1 MFLLR
6 TQTRV
11 IYTHLHKR
19 LGKMEKLHKE
29 YIYLD
34 GMWLKEE
41 QLLKLA
47 MNVGNFALA
56 EHYLCALLADAVI
69 KGRREAI
76 VEVNKVREHYGVTA
90 IPLSEDDLESDE
102 DLKGKTRLTAADEQ
116 ARKRFLNMS
125 REDRLC
131 VLRRSMNRLI
141 ADYHLFN
148 YARHWLSI
156 FMVVRD
162 RLVGES
168 LNQTSFLTLANEI
181 TPEGLPLKLRFG
193 ENTRKNMG
201 REICEVDRG
210 EVYYRMKRN
219 PQKQLCDTFWD
230 IVKDTILTQD

>member
-1 MFLLR
+1 
-6 TQTRV
+6 
-11 IYTHLHKR
+11 
-19 LGKMEKLHKE
+19 
-29 YIYLD
+29 
-34 GMWLKEE
+34 MWLKEE

-47 MNVGNFALA
+47 MNVGNYALA

-69 KGRREAI
+69 KGRREVI
-76 VEVNKVREHYGVTA
+76 TEVNKVREHYGVMP
-90 IPLSEDDLESDE
+90 IPLSEDDLEDDN
-102 DLKGKTRLTAADEQ
+102 DLMGRTRLTAADEQ
-116 ARKRFLNMS
+116 ARRRFLNMP

-131 VLRRSMNRLI
+131 ILRKSMDRLI

>member
-1 MFLLR
+1 MTKNFS
-6 TQTRV
+6 
-11 IYTHLHKR
+11 
-19 LGKMEKLHKE
+19 E

-47 MNVGNFALA
+47 MNVGNYALA

-69 KGRREAI
+69 KGRREVIA
-76 VEVNKVREHYGVTA
+76 EVNKVREHYGVTP
-90 IPLSEDDLESDE
+90 IPLSEDDLEDDN
-102 DLKGKTRLTAADEQ
+102 DLMGRTRLTAADEQ
-116 ARKRFLNMS
+116 ARRRFLNMP

-131 VLRRSMNRLI
+131 ILRKSMDRLI

-230 IVKDTILTQD
+230 IVKDTIFTQD

>member
-1 MFLLR
+1 
-6 TQTRV
+6 
-11 IYTHLHKR
+11 
-19 LGKMEKLHKE
+19 MEKLHKE

-90 IPLSEDDLESDE
+90 IPLSEDDLESDD
-102 DLKGKTRLTAADEQ
+102 DLNGK
-116 ARKRFLNMS
+116 

-131 VLRRSMNRLI
+131 ILRKSMDRLI

>member
-1 MFLLR
+1 
-6 TQTRV
+6 
-11 IYTHLHKR
+11 
-19 LGKMEKLHKE
+19 MEKLHKE

-116 ARKRFLNMS
+116 AKKRFLNMS

-131 VLRRSMNRLI
+131 VLRRSMDRLI

>member
-1 MFLLR
+1 
-6 TQTRV
+6 
-11 IYTHLHKR
+11 
-19 LGKMEKLHKE
+19 MEKLHKE

-102 DLKGKTRLTAADEQ
+102 DLNGKTRLTAADEQ

-131 VLRRSMNRLI
+131 VLRRSMDRLI

-230 IVKDTILTQD
+230 IVKDTIFTQD

>member
-1 MFLLR
+1 
-6 TQTRV
+6 
-11 IYTHLHKR
+11 
-19 LGKMEKLHKE
+19 MEKLHKE

-34 GMWLKEE
+34 GMWLKEG

-102 DLKGKTRLTAADEQ
+102 DLNGKTRLTAADEQ

>member
-1 MFLLR
+1 MTKNFS
-6 TQTRV
+6 
-11 IYTHLHKR
+11 
-19 LGKMEKLHKE
+19 E

-47 MNVGNFALA
+47 MNVGNYALA

-69 KGRREAI
+69 KGRREVI
-76 VEVNKVREHYGVTA
+76 TEVNKVREHYGVTP
-90 IPLSEDDLESDE
+90 IPLSEDDLEDDN
-102 DLKGKTRLTAADEQ
+102 DLMGRTRLTAADEQ
-116 ARKRFLNMS
+116 ARRRFLNMP

-131 VLRRSMNRLI
+131 ILRKSMDRLI

-230 IVKDTILTQD
+230 IVKDTILTQN

>member
-1 MFLLR
+1 MTKNFS
-6 TQTRV
+6 
-11 IYTHLHKR
+11 
-19 LGKMEKLHKE
+19 E

-69 KGRREAI
+69 KGRREVI
-76 VEVNKVREHYGVTA
+76 TEVNKVREHYGVTP
-90 IPLSEDDLESDE
+90 IPLSEDDLEDDN
-102 DLKGKTRLTAADEQ
+102 DLMGRTRLTAADEQ
-116 ARKRFLNMS
+116 ARRRFLNMP

-131 VLRRSMNRLI
+131 ILRKSMDRLI

>member
-1 MFLLR
+1 
-6 TQTRV
+6 
-11 IYTHLHKR
+11 
-19 LGKMEKLHKE
+19 MEKLHKE

-76 VEVNKVREHYGVTA
+76 TEVNKVREHYGVTA
-90 IPLSEDDLESDE
+90 IPLSEDDLKDDE
-102 DLKGKTRLTAADEQ
+102 NLKGKTRLTAADEQ
-116 ARKRFLNMS
+116 ARRRFLSMS

-131 VLRRSMNRLI
+131 VLRRSMDRLI

>member
-1 MFLLR
+1 MTKNFS
-6 TQTRV
+6 
-11 IYTHLHKR
+11 
-19 LGKMEKLHKE
+19 E

-47 MNVGNFALA
+47 MNVGNYALA

-69 KGRREAI
+69 KGRREVI
-76 VEVNKVREHYGVTA
+76 TEVNKVREHYGVTP
-90 IPLSEDDLESDE
+90 IPLSEDDLEDHN
-102 DLKGKTRLTAADEQ
+102 DLMGRARLTAADEQ
-116 ARKRFLNMS
+116 ARRRFLNMP

-131 VLRRSMNRLI
+131 ILRKSMDRLI

>member
-1 MFLLR
+1 
-6 TQTRV
+6 
-11 IYTHLHKR
+11 
-19 LGKMEKLHKE
+19 
-29 YIYLD
+29 
-34 GMWLKEE
+34 MWLKEE

-47 MNVGNFALA
+47 MNVGNYALA

-76 VEVNKVREHYGVTA
+76 TEVNKVREHYGVTA
-90 IPLSEDDLESDE
+90 IPLSEDDLEDDN
-102 DLKGKTRLTAADEQ
+102 DLKGRMRLTAADEQ
-116 ARKRFLNMS
+116 ARRRFLNMP

-131 VLRRSMNRLI
+131 VLRRSMDRLI

>member
-1 MFLLR
+1 
-6 TQTRV
+6 
-11 IYTHLHKR
+11 
-19 LGKMEKLHKE
+19 MEKLHKE

-69 KGRREAI
+69 KGRREVI
-76 VEVNKVREHYGVTA
+76 VEVNKVREHYGVTV
-90 IPLSEDDLESDE
+90 IPLSEDDLQDDE
-102 DLKGKTRLTAADEQ
+102 NLKGKTRLTAADEQ
-116 ARKRFLNMS
+116 ARRLFLKMS

>member
-1 MFLLR
+1 MTKNFS
-6 TQTRV
+6 
-11 IYTHLHKR
+11 
-19 LGKMEKLHKE
+19 E

-47 MNVGNFALA
+47 MNVGNYALA

-69 KGRREAI
+69 KGRREVI
-76 VEVNKVREHYGVTA
+76 TEVNKVREHYGVTP
-90 IPLSEDDLESDE
+90 IPLSEDDLEDDN
-102 DLKGKTRLTAADEQ
+102 DLMGRTRLTAADEH
-116 ARKRFLNMS
+116 ARRRFLNMP

-131 VLRRSMNRLI
+131 ILRKSMDRLI

>member
-1 MFLLR
+1 
-6 TQTRV
+6 
-11 IYTHLHKR
+11 
-19 LGKMEKLHKE
+19 MEKLHKE
-29 YIYLD
+29 FIYLD

-47 MNVGNFALA
+47 MNVGNYALA

-76 VEVNKVREHYGVTA
+76 TEVNKVREHYGVMA
-90 IPLSEDDLESDE
+90 IPLSEDDLKDDE
-102 DLKGKTRLTAADEQ
+102 NLKGKTRLTAADEQ
-116 ARKRFLNMS
+116 ARRRFLSMS

-131 VLRRSMNRLI
+131 VLRRSMDRLI

-201 REICEVDRG
+201 REICDVDRG

>member
-1 MFLLR
+1 M
-6 TQTRV
+6 TKN
-11 IYTHLHKR
+11 YS
-19 LGKMEKLHKE
+19 E

-47 MNVGNFALA
+47 MNVGNYALA

-69 KGRREAI
+69 KGRREVI
-76 VEVNKVREHYGVTA
+76 TEVNKVREHYGVTP
-90 IPLSEDDLESDE
+90 IPLSEDDLEDDN
-102 DLKGKTRLTAADEQ
+102 DLMGRTRLTAADEQ
-116 ARKRFLNMS
+116 ARRRFLNMP

-131 VLRRSMNRLI
+131 ILRKSMDRLI

>member
-1 MFLLR
+1 
-6 TQTRV
+6 
-11 IYTHLHKR
+11 
-19 LGKMEKLHKE
+19 MEKLHKE

-47 MNVGNFALA
+47 MNVGNFAQA
-56 EHYLCALLADAVI
+56 EHYLCALLAGAVI
-69 KGRREAI
+69 KGRRKVI
-76 VEVNKVREHYGVTA
+76 TEVNKVREHYGVTP
-90 IPLSEDDLESDE
+90 IPLSEDDLEDDD
-102 DLKGKTRLTAADEQ
+102 DLKGRMRLTAADEQ
-116 ARKRFLNMS
+116 AKRLFLKMS
-125 REDRLC
+125 KEDRLY
-131 VLRRSMNRLI
+131 VLRRSMDRLI

-148 YARHWLSI
+148 YARHWLSV

-168 LNQTSFLTLANEI
+168 LNQTSFLTLANEM
-181 TPEGLPLKLRFG
+181 TPEGLPLKLHFG

-219 PQKQLCDTFWD
+219 PQKQLCDTFWE
-230 IVKDTILTQD
+230 IVKDTILTQN

>member
-1 MFLLR
+1 MTKDLS
-6 TQTRV
+6 
-11 IYTHLHKR
+11 
-19 LGKMEKLHKE
+19 E
-29 YIYLD
+29 YIYFD

-76 VEVNKVREHYGVTA
+76 TEVNKVREHYGVTA
-90 IPLSEDDLESDE
+90 IPLCEDDLESDE
-102 DLKGKTRLTAADEQ
+102 DLNGKMRLTAADEQ
-116 ARKRFLNMS
+116 ARRIFLKMS

-131 VLRRSMNRLI
+131 VLRRSMDRLI

>member
-1 MFLLR
+1 M
-6 TQTRV
+6 TNN
-11 IYTHLHKR
+11 
-19 LGKMEKLHKE
+19 MSE

-76 VEVNKVREHYGVTA
+76 VKVNKVREHYGVKA
-90 IPLSEDDLESDE
+90 IPLGQDDLQEDD

-116 ARKRFLNMS
+116 AKRLFLNMT
-125 REDRLC
+125 EEERLEL
-131 VLRRSMNRLI
+131 LRKCMRRLI
-141 ADYHLFN
+141 ADYHLFI
-148 YARHWLSI
+148 YARHWLAI

-168 LNQTSFLTLANEI
+168 LNQTNFQTLANEI
-181 TPEGLPLKLRFG
+181 TPEGMPLKLRFG
-193 ENTRKNMG
+193 ENTRKNLG
-201 REICEVDRG
+201 REICEADRG

-219 PQKQLCDTFWD
+219 PQKQLCDAFWD
-230 IVKDTILTQD
+230 IVKNTILTHN

>member
-1 MFLLR
+1 
-6 TQTRV
+6 
-11 IYTHLHKR
+11 
-19 LGKMEKLHKE
+19 MEKLHKE

-102 DLKGKTRLTAADEQ
+102 DLNGKTRLTAADEQ
-116 ARKRFLNMS
+116 ARRRFLNMP

-131 VLRRSMNRLI
+131 ILRKSMDRLI

>member
-1 MFLLR
+1 
-6 TQTRV
+6 
-11 IYTHLHKR
+11 
-19 LGKMEKLHKE
+19 MEKLHKE

-47 MNVGNFALA
+47 MNVGNYALA

-69 KGRREAI
+69 KGRREVI
-76 VEVNKVREHYGVTA
+76 TEVNKVREHYGMTP
-90 IPLSEDDLESDE
+90 IPLSEDDLEDDN
-102 DLKGKTRLTAADEQ
+102 DLMGRTRLTAADEQ
-116 ARKRFLNMS
+116 ARRRFLNMP

-131 VLRRSMNRLI
+131 ILRKSMDRLI

-230 IVKDTILTQD
+230 IVKDTILMQD

>member
-1 MFLLR
+1 MTKDLS
-6 TQTRV
+6 
-11 IYTHLHKR
+11 
-19 LGKMEKLHKE
+19 E

-102 DLKGKTRLTAADEQ
+102 DLNGKTRLTAADEQ

-131 VLRRSMNRLI
+131 VLRRSMDRLI

-230 IVKDTILTQD
+230 IVKDTIFTQD

>member
-1 MFLLR
+1 
-6 TQTRV
+6 
-11 IYTHLHKR
+11 
-19 LGKMEKLHKE
+19 MEKLHKE

-47 MNVGNFALA
+47 MNVGNYALA

-69 KGRREAI
+69 KGRREVI
-76 VEVNKVREHYGVTA
+76 TEVNKVREHYGVTP
-90 IPLSEDDLESDE
+90 IPLSEDDLEDDN
-102 DLKGKTRLTAADEQ
+102 DLIGRTRLTAADEQ
-116 ARKRFLNMS
+116 ARRRFLNMP

-131 VLRRSMNRLI
+131 ILRKSMDRLI

>member
-1 MFLLR
+1 MTKNFS
-6 TQTRV
+6 
-11 IYTHLHKR
+11 
-19 LGKMEKLHKE
+19 E

-76 VEVNKVREHYGVTA
+76 VEVNKVREHYGVTP
-90 IPLSEDDLESDE
+90 IPLSEDDLEDDN
-102 DLKGKTRLTAADEQ
+102 DLMGRTRLTAADEQ
-116 ARKRFLNMS
+116 ARRRFLNMP

-131 VLRRSMNRLI
+131 ILRKSMDRLI

>member
-1 MFLLR
+1 
-6 TQTRV
+6 
-11 IYTHLHKR
+11 
-19 LGKMEKLHKE
+19 MEKLHKE

-69 KGRREAI
+69 KGHREAI
-76 VEVNKVREHYGVTA
+76 TEVNKVREHYGVTA
-90 IPLSEDDLESDE
+90 IPLSEDDLKDDE
-102 DLKGKTRLTAADEQ
+102 NLKGKTRLTAADEQ
-116 ARKRFLNMS
+116 ARRRFLSMS
-125 REDRLC
+125 KEDRLC
-131 VLRRSMNRLI
+131 VLRRSMDRLI

>member
-1 MFLLR
+1 
-6 TQTRV
+6 
-11 IYTHLHKR
+11 
-19 LGKMEKLHKE
+19 MEKLHKE

-47 MNVGNFALA
+47 MNVGNYALA

-69 KGRREAI
+69 KGRREVI
-76 VEVNKVREHYGVTA
+76 TEVNKVREHYGVMP
-90 IPLSEDDLESDE
+90 IPLSEDDLEDDN
-102 DLKGKTRLTAADEQ
+102 DLMGRTRLTAADEQ
-116 ARKRFLNMS
+116 ARRRFLNMP

-131 VLRRSMNRLI
+131 ILRKSMDRLI

>member
-1 MFLLR
+1 M
-6 TQTRV
+6 T
-11 IYTHLHKR
+11 
-19 LGKMEKLHKE
+19 MDNLHKE

-47 MNVGNFALA
+47 MNVGNYALA

>member
-1 MFLLR
+1 MKEQNKELL
-6 TQTRV
+6 
-11 IYTHLHKR
+11 
-19 LGKMEKLHKE
+19 
-29 YIYLD
+29 YLD

-47 MNVGNFALA
+47 MNVGNYALA

-69 KGRREAI
+69 KGRREVI
-76 VEVNKVREHYGVTA
+76 TEVNKVREHYGVTP
-90 IPLSEDDLESDE
+90 IPLSEDDLEDDN
-102 DLKGKTRLTAADEQ
+102 DLMGRTRLTAADEQ
-116 ARKRFLNMS
+116 ARRRFLNMP

-131 VLRRSMNRLI
+131 ILRKSMDRLI

>member
-1 MFLLR
+1 
-6 TQTRV
+6 
-11 IYTHLHKR
+11 
-19 LGKMEKLHKE
+19 MEKLHKE

-47 MNVGNFALA
+47 MNVGNYALA

-69 KGRREAI
+69 KGRREVI
-76 VEVNKVREHYGVTA
+76 TEVNKVREHYGVTP
-90 IPLSEDDLESDE
+90 IPLSEDDLEDDN
-102 DLKGKTRLTAADEQ
+102 DLMGRTRLTAADEQ
-116 ARKRFLNMS
+116 ARRRFLNMP

-131 VLRRSMNRLI
+131 ILRKSMDRLI

-193 ENTRKNMG
+193 ENTRKNMA

>member
-1 MFLLR
+1 
-6 TQTRV
+6 
-11 IYTHLHKR
+11 
-19 LGKMEKLHKE
+19 MEKLHKE

-76 VEVNKVREHYGVTA
+76 TEVNKVREHYGVMA
-90 IPLSEDDLESDE
+90 IPLSEDDLKDDE
-102 DLKGKTRLTAADEQ
+102 NLKGKTRLTAADEQ
-116 ARKRFLNMS
+116 ARRRFLSMS

-131 VLRRSMNRLI
+131 VLRRSMDRLI

>member
-1 MFLLR
+1 MTKNFS
-6 TQTRV
+6 
-11 IYTHLHKR
+11 
-19 LGKMEKLHKE
+19 E

-69 KGRREAI
+69 KGRREVIA
-76 VEVNKVREHYGVTA
+76 EVNKVREHYGVTP
-90 IPLSEDDLESDE
+90 IPLSEDDLEDDN
-102 DLKGKTRLTAADEQ
+102 DLMGRTRLTAADEQ
-116 ARKRFLNMS
+116 ARRRFLNMP

-131 VLRRSMNRLI
+131 ILRKSMDRLI

-230 IVKDTILTQD
+230 IVRDTILTQD

>member
-1 MFLLR
+1 
-6 TQTRV
+6 
-11 IYTHLHKR
+11 
-19 LGKMEKLHKE
+19 MEKLHKE

-47 MNVGNFALA
+47 MNVGNYALA

-69 KGRREAI
+69 KGRREVI
-76 VEVNKVREHYGVTA
+76 TEVNKVREHYGVTP
-90 IPLSEDDLESDE
+90 IPLSEDDLEDDN
-102 DLKGKTRLTAADEQ
+102 DLMGRARLTAADEQ
-116 ARKRFLNMS
+116 ARRRFLNMP

-131 VLRRSMNRLI
+131 ILRKSMDRLI

>member
-1 MFLLR
+1 MTKDLS
-6 TQTRV
+6 
-11 IYTHLHKR
+11 
-19 LGKMEKLHKE
+19 E

-131 VLRRSMNRLI
+131 VLRRSMDRLI

-230 IVKDTILTQD
+230 IVKDTIFTQD

>member
-1 MFLLR
+1 MTKNFS
-6 TQTRV
+6 
-11 IYTHLHKR
+11 
-19 LGKMEKLHKE
+19 E

-47 MNVGNFALA
+47 MNVGNYALA

-69 KGRREAI
+69 KGRREVI
-76 VEVNKVREHYGVTA
+76 TEVNKVREHYGVTP
-90 IPLSEDDLESDE
+90 IPLSEDDLEDDN
-102 DLKGKTRLTAADEQ
+102 DLMGRTRLTAADEQ
-116 ARKRFLNMS
+116 ARRRFLNMP

-131 VLRRSMNRLI
+131 ILRKSMDRLI

-181 TPEGLPLKLRFG
+181 TPEVLPLKLRFG

>member
-1 MFLLR
+1 MTKNFS
-6 TQTRV
+6 
-11 IYTHLHKR
+11 
-19 LGKMEKLHKE
+19 E

-47 MNVGNFALA
+47 MNAGNFALA

-76 VEVNKVREHYGVTA
+76 MEVNKVREHYGVTA

-102 DLKGKTRLTAADEQ
+102 NLKGKTRLTAADEQ
-116 ARKRFLNMS
+116 ARRRFLSMS

-131 VLRRSMNRLI
+131 VLRRSMDRLI

-168 LNQTSFLTLANEI
+168 LNQTSFLALANEI

-201 REICEVDRG
+201 REICEMDRG